1 MRISLFFLIFS
12 ALLNSNDT
20 EVEVAP
26 SKIVPVTVEAVNEAA
41 EEEILP
47 IVDPT
52 GVVVP
57 KEAVNEAAEEEI
69 LPIVDPTGVV
79 VPKEAV
85 NEAAEE
91 EILPVVDP
99 TGVVVPKE
107 AVNEA
112 AEEEILPVVDPTG
125 VVVPAA
131 NPSLDS
137 SYINQANVEKHGI
150 LDGLLFGVIIII
162 LLFLSISNLTL
173 LKWRQKYKDR
183 LISFPESLIGQFEN
197 SNKKSDKAFNALKD
211 FISGLSIF
219 EKGNEK
225 RFQDILNSFSLL
237 QSDLEEKNLEIKKLK
252 MGYDAQIAKKFSKR
266 FIKIL
271 STCED
276 IIRETSSREV
286 AKEIGYLKEDILDA
300 LDLADVKAYKIK
312 EDVSTKDKEV
322 FGMPDAAS
330 WIKIPIS
337 DPEKFFK
344 VKSCLMNGYYLDVGI
359 KEVIQYPKIEVFI
372 EDKNNE

>member
-69 LPIVDPTGVV
+69 LPVVDPTGVV

-91 EILPVVDP
+91 EILPIVDP

>member
-1 MRISLFFLIFS
+1 MRVSIFFLIFS

-41 EEEILP
+41 KKEILP
-47 IVDPT
+47 VADPT

-57 KEAVNEAAEEEI
+57 SEAANEGAKKEI
-69 LPIVDPTGVV
+69 LPAADPTGVV
-79 VPKEAV
+79 P
-85 NEAAEE
+85 
-91 EILPVVDP
+91 IP
-99 TGVVVPKE
+99 
-107 AVNEA
+107 
-112 AEEEILPVVDPTG
+112 
-125 VVVPAA
+125 

-137 SYINQANVEKHGI
+137 SHINQSNVEEHGI
-150 LDGLLFGVIIII
+150 LNGLLFGVIIII

-173 LKWRQKYKDR
+173 LKWRLKYKDR

-237 QSDLEEKNLEIKKLK
+237 QSDLEEKNKEIKKLK

>member
-26 SKIVPVTVEAVNEAA
+26 SKIVPVTV
-41 EEEILP
+41 
-47 IVDPT
+47 
-52 GVVVP
+52 
-57 KEAVNEAAEEEI
+57 EAVNEAAEEEI